1 MGKIKPL
8 EQVIADAKK
17 KHLGRNYNYS
27 LIDENTYVGVKTI
40 VPIICDKHGVFTQRM
55 SHHLEGQ
62 ICPYCSREIAADKK
76 SKKQTGKPQAKAL
89 NVHGV
94 GINDYNGA
102 VVNNGKVLKSYQ
114 IWDCMLNRCY
124 DKKHHIKHPSYA
136 NCSVCEEWLLFSNFK
151 KWFDGNYIEGYQ
163 LDKDIIGGK
172 GNKMYSPQ
180 TCCFVPKEVNCL
192 IEKADKSRGMY
203 PVGVGRL
210 KNGGRRFYAGLRT
223 KERKIHLG
231 YFDTA
236 EQAFVAYKQAK
247 EAYIKKVATKYYNDG
262 KIARNVYEA
271 LMNYKVEITD

>member
-1 MGKIKPL
+1 M
-8 EQVIADAKK
+8 KK
-17 KHLGRNYNYS
+17 KLY
-27 LIDENTYVGVKTI
+27 
-40 VPIICDKHGVFTQRM
+40 
-55 SHHLEGQ
+55 
-62 ICPYCSREIAADKK
+62 
-76 SKKQTGKPQAKAL
+76 
-89 NVHGV
+89 GV
-94 GINDYNGA
+94 GINDADYNVRG
-102 VVNNGKVLKSYQ
+102 NNRVIDLAYSR
-114 IWDCMLNRCY
+114 WSCMLFRCY
-124 DKKHHIKHPSYA
+124 SDSYHKKQGTYE
-136 NCSVCEEWLLFSNFK
+136 NCCVCEEWLLFSNFK
-151 KWFDGNYIEGYQ
+151 KWFDENYIEGYQ

-236 EQAFVAYKQAK
+236 EQAFVSYKVAK
-247 EAYIKKVATKYYNDG
+247 ESYIKEIATKYYNDG